1 MNLTFV
7 IGFATSAGLIVAIGA
22 QNAFVLRQGL
32 RREYVAAVVLV
43 CAGADML
50 LIGAGIAGLG
60 EPLRS
65 HPSLIDAVRY
75 AGAAFLLGYGALAV
89 RRAMRPTELV
99 AAEGSR
105 DSLRA
110 VVLTC
115 LGLTFLN
122 PHVYLDTVLMLGSI
136 ANQYGAGEQWWFGS
150 GAIAASL
157 TWFVGL
163 GWGARLLGPL
173 FAKPRAWQVLDGSIA
188 AIMFG
193 LGGWLVVGG
202 PAH

>member
-1 MNLTFV
+1 MLLPLV
-7 IGFATSAGLIVAIGA
+7 IGFATSAGLIIAIGA

-32 RREYVAAVVLV
+32 RREYVAAVVIV
-43 CAGADML
+43 CAAADMI
-50 LIGAGIAGLG
+50 LISAGIAGLG
-60 EPLRS
+60 EPLRA
-65 HPSLIDAVRY
+65 HPGLIDAVRY
-75 AGAAFLLGYGALAV
+75 VGAAFLLAYGLLAA
-89 RRAMRPTELV
+89 RRALRPGELV
-99 AAEGSR
+99 AAGGPR

-122 PHVYLDTVLMLGSI
+122 PHVYVDTVLMLGSI
-136 ANQYGAGEQWWFGS
+136 ANQYQSGEQWWFGA

-157 TWFVGL
+157 TWFVSL

-173 FAKPRAWQVLDGSIA
+173 FSRPRAWRVLDAGIA
-188 AIMFG
+188 AVMFG

-202 PAH
+202 PAA